1 MKRLLIILTTAI
13 LLLSLSSCNIIKEVV
28 RRTVTI
34 RDPDIVDT
42 NPYRKIEPKELT
54 YSEGYTPVICDY
66 SYKALPLEGEKQLYD
81 KLDEVCLDISPEYSE
96 EAQRY
101 PMPEIRLEGVSLT
114 EAQVR
119 TTLKA
124 LNDDRPDFF
133 WSCGTVGYYSNPE
146 LTIVQLY
153 SVYSPDE
160 VSERLAALHDAADAF
175 FATVPDGLSEYEREC
190 MVHDYLLDRIEYDTE
205 INRDDTSNNPLEIF
219 TAYGALVD
227 KKAVCEGY
235 ARAFQLLMN
244 GLGVD
249 CVDITGYSS
258 DELHMWNEV
267 KLDGEWYATDVTWDD
282 REESY
287 AHWCFFDLTTS
298 QMAEDHTTAPMFY
311 DLTDDQIN
319 GEYEDIN
326 ADIMNL
332 FVPECTDTSMNRYEI
347 ECANLDDYEGAE
359 VKNALLQAARDFKE
373 YFVFYIGEDLDYD
386 EAVSLL
392 FRDYPQ
398 HFFSYVGSVNW
409 YLEGYSIDSSNV
421 GYICLDRNRAVA
433 VQLNYY

>member
-1 MKRLLIILTTAI
+1 
-13 LLLSLSSCNIIKEVV
+13 
-28 RRTVTI
+28 
-34 RDPDIVDT
+34 
-42 NPYRKIEPKELT
+42 
-54 YSEGYTPVICDY
+54 
-66 SYKALPLEGEKQLYD
+66 
-81 KLDEVCLDISPEYSE
+81 
-96 EAQRY
+96 
-101 PMPEIRLEGVSLT
+101 
-114 EAQVR
+114 
-119 TTLKA
+119 
-124 LNDDRPDFF
+124 
-133 WSCGTVGYYSNPE
+133 
-146 LTIVQLY
+146 
-153 SVYSPDE
+153 
-160 VSERLAALHDAADAF
+160 
-175 FATVPDGLSEYEREC
+175 
-190 MVHDYLLDRIEYDTE
+190 
-205 INRDDTSNNPLEIF
+205 
-219 TAYGALVD
+219 
-227 KKAVCEGY
+227 
-235 ARAFQLLMN
+235 
-244 GLGVD
+244 
-249 CVDITGYSS
+249 
-258 DELHMWNEV
+258 
-267 KLDGEWYATDVTWDD
+267 
-282 REESY
+282 
-287 AHWCFFDLTTS
+287 
-298 QMAEDHTTAPMFY
+298 MAEDHTTAPMFY